1 MAIASMTGFGRARGE
16 LSARFSASIVMRS
29 VNHRYLDVQVRT
41 NLREDTPEL
50 EAAVRAMVSRGVQR
64 GRVTVQVNLEKT
76 LPSGAMTM
84 VDCEAL
90 SRVLG
95 QLRQL
100 ETDEGREPSLELK
113 DVLSIPGLVM
123 VVAQETQLDESEV
136 EALQGVVGEALA
148 GFVAMREEEA
158 VRLEEQLV
166 AELGRISAF
175 LDELE
180 PELDEMR
187 DRILSRL
194 RERIDR
200 LIGPEVDAD
209 PERIVQEAALLA
221 DRSDVSEEVTR
232 LRSHLETFRNRLD
245 QGGTVGRTLDFLCQE
260 INRELNTLGSKCRE
274 VGVTERLVEAKTAT
288 ERLRE
293 QVQNLE

>member
-90 SRVLG
+90 ARVLG

-100 ETDEGREPSLELK
+100 EADEGRDPSLELK
-113 DVLSIPGLVM
+113 DVLSIPGLVT

-136 EALQGVVGEALA
+136 EALQGVVGEALG

-245 QGGTVGRTLDFLCQE
+245 QGGAVGRTLDFLCQE